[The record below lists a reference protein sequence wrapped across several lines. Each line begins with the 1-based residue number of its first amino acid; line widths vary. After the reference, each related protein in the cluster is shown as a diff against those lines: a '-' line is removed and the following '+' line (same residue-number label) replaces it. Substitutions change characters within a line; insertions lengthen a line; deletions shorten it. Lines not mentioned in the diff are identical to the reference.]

1 MSYTIFRSLGHGE
14 IPKDERS
21 LAITSTH
28 LDPHKADFD
37 LLVAYYDAALDAL
50 SKGFAVVAFH
60 LGRHMIELGLKLIIA
75 WVREEPVP
83 MEGGKG
89 HDLEHLDS
97 IARVADLGATDV
109 LVDLIRGFHI
119 HDPTGEGGRYGE
131 TRRGSRSLNQLCCV
145 DPFSFDNAL
154 VEAWEWFKF
163 KLQAAGY
170 TYSEVK
176 SGAHED
182 FWPEPPEMPEPI
194 VCTMTW
200 AELEAMPTTEGT
212 H

>member
-97 IARVADLGATDV
+97 IAQWR
-109 LVDLIRGFHI
+109 
-119 HDPTGEGGRYGE
+119 
-131 TRRGSRSLNQLCCV
+131 
-145 DPFSFDNAL
+145 
-154 VEAWEWFKF
+154 
-163 KLQAAGY
+163 
-170 TYSEVK
+170 
-176 SGAHED
+176 
-182 FWPEPPEMPEPI
+182 
-194 VCTMTW
+194 TW
-200 AELEAMPTTEGT
+200 APRTCLSTSFEVSTYMIPPGKVVAMGKPAEDRGRSTSFVV
-212 H
+212 